1 MHLDDAE
8 RRHAWFAIEE
18 LANLVEGKAEL
29 AERFDLLKP
38 RDIVTIVEAMSRFA
52 ASRRLQQANR
62 VVVME
67 RAHRHAGAF
76 RQFSDFEEVVRHQ
89 EQTYNLTL
97 R

>member
-1 MHLDDAE
+1 MIAKSQPATLDDLY
-8 RRHAWFAIEE
+8 R
-18 LANLVEGKAEL
+18 VEGKAEL

-38 RDIVTIVEAMSRFA
+38 RDIVAIVEAMPRFA
-52 ASRRLQQANR
+52 ASRRLEQADR

-76 RQFSDFEEVVRHQ
+76 RQFSDFEKVVRHQ